1 MENPE
6 TQRLWRSTFRER
18 FCELYK
24 CAPADFER
32 VVFFRCVHRHAWPLA
47 RWLFKKDPLVFKED
61 TDFIHEIGGVRDPL
75 VFKSEVNRF
84 HGRNV
89 RERGWIR
96 GFLGVRVS
104 ARRAINLKNKLFRPS
119 AE

>member
-1 MENPE
+1 MEKG
-6 TQRLWRSTFRER
+6 RHWKATFRER
-18 FCELYK
+18 FCEQYK

-32 VVFFRCVHRHAWPLA
+32 EVFFRCVHWHGQIFA
-47 RWLFKKDPLVFKED
+47 RLLYRKDPAIFKED
-61 TDFIHEIGGVRDPL
+61 LDFIHEVGGVRDPF

-96 GFLGVRVS
+96 GVFVIRVS
-104 ARRAINLKNKLFRPS
+104 AMRAINLKNKLFRPPAS
-119 AE
+119 ED